1 MTLFIKMSVLR
12 LDKFLTSVGIG
23 SRSEVKNYIKAGKIL
38 IDGNIVKKADIK
50 IDTDINEVFFNGK
63 KLMYIEYVYYMLNK
77 PKGVVSATND
87 NLSVTV
93 IDLIKHNKHLDLFP
107 VGSLDKD
114 TEGLL
119 LITND
124 GELAHNLLSP
134 KKHVNKKYYV
144 ELDGILTKEKA
155 LILSNGVNLDDEF
168 TTLPA
173 KVEFT
178 NDSRKVFITIQEGKF
193 HQVKRMFNAVGLN
206 VTYLKRISMGS
217 LILDN
222 SLTPGKYRELTVDE
236 LKALKGK

>member
-1 MTLFIKMSVLR
+1 M
-12 LDKFLTSVGIG
+12 
-23 SRSEVKNYIKAGKIL
+23 
-38 IDGNIVKKADIK
+38 
-50 IDTDINEVFFNGK
+50 
-63 KLMYIEYVYYMLNK
+63 
-77 PKGVVSATND
+77 
-87 NLSVTV
+87 
-93 IDLIKHNKHLDLFP
+93 
-107 VGSLDKD
+107 
-114 TEGLL
+114 
-119 LITND
+119 
-124 GELAHNLLSP
+124 
-134 KKHVNKKYYV
+134 
-144 ELDGILTKEKA
+144 
-155 LILSNGVNLDDEF
+155 ILSNGVNLDDEF

>member
-107 VGSLDKD
+107 VGRLDKD